1 MAVQC
6 SGTARPSQFV
16 APLTY
21 TLSTWAIC
29 STPPPRPTPRFTV
42 SPVSRP
48 SSSRKGW
55 ATSVSPASA
64 PPRQANRTNISPG
77 WNRPASSRRTRPLRS
92 SASSS
97 REVVLL
103 ARPVAAASSVNVTAP
118 GACTTSVSSRAARST
133 ACVPPRL
140 LTTRLPVDSCDSPLP
155 SSTLRNS
162 VLLCDPT
169 IGVLAGQ
176 GRIGQSKCRPGVSRK
191 GQVAMFRNT
200 MPRYEILSDDAVAVL
215 DRGWRRI
222 VSEIGVQFAKP
233 EAVELFRQ
241 AGQQVDGDVV
251 KFDPEFV
258 LEQAA
263 KAPREFDVQARNPAN
278 SVHIG
283 GDDMVFGAVYGSPFI
298 REGEVRRDATLDDF
312 HRLAMLAQSFPEL
325 DSAGGVICEPNDAPL
340 DSRHLDMVYALQTVT
355 DKIYMGN
362 VVSGP
367 NAADTIAMT
376 SILFGGRDA
385 IERVPATISL
395 INCNSPLRWDDR
407 MLDAQF
413 EYNRAA
419 QPVVLTPF
427 LLMGAMSPVTI
438 PAALV
443 QQLAE
448 ALSGIALAQLIRPG
462 CPVIFGSF
470 LSNID
475 MQSGSPS
482 FGTPESAI
490 GLLCTGQLARHYGL
504 PFRTGGGLNS
514 SQTADEAL
522 MTLLP
527 TFLAGTNF
535 VMHAAGWLEGGLV
548 SCYEKFIIDIELLR
562 ELRVE
567 FTPLEITEES
577 LAFGAHEEVGHGG
590 HFLGAAHTM
599 ERFRD
604 CFQRPMLSSTTN
616 FERWLKLGGKDTAAR
631 AGEIWRKKLEEF
643 TPPPLDDAIRAELD
657 DFVARRRREIDD

>member
-1 MAVQC
+1 
-6 SGTARPSQFV
+6 
-16 APLTY
+16 
-21 TLSTWAIC
+21 
-29 STPPPRPTPRFTV
+29 
-42 SPVSRP
+42 
-48 SSSRKGW
+48 
-55 ATSVSPASA
+55 
-64 PPRQANRTNISPG
+64 
-77 WNRPASSRRTRPLRS
+77 
-92 SASSS
+92 
-97 REVVLL
+97 
-103 ARPVAAASSVNVTAP
+103 
-118 GACTTSVSSRAARST
+118 
-133 ACVPPRL
+133 
-140 LTTRLPVDSCDSPLP
+140 
-155 SSTLRNS
+155 
-162 VLLCDPT
+162 
-169 IGVLAGQ
+169 
-176 GRIGQSKCRPGVSRK
+176 
-191 GQVAMFRNT
+191 MFRNA
-200 MPRYEILSDDAVAVL
+200 MPRYEILSADAISVL

-241 AGQQVDGDVV
+241 AGQKVDGEVV
-251 KFDPEFV
+251 FLDPEFV
-258 LEQAA
+258 LEQVA
-263 KAPREFDVQARNPAN
+263 KAPREFDLQARNPAN
-278 SVHIG
+278 NVHIG
-283 GDDMVFGAVYGSPFI
+283 GDDMVFGPVYGSPFV

-312 HRLAMLAQSFPEL
+312 RKLCMLSQSFPQL
-325 DSAGGVICEPNDAPL
+325 DTAGGVICEPNDAPL
-340 DSRHLDMVYALQTVT
+340 DSRHLDMIYALQTVT

-367 NAADTIAMT
+367 NAADTIKMT
-376 SILFGGRDA
+376 EILFGGGQGAAAGRTA
-385 IERVPATISL
+385 IERTPATVSL

-413 EYNRAA
+413 EYCAA
-419 QPVVLTPF
+419 NQAVVLTPF
-427 LLMGAMSPVTI
+427 LLMGAMSPVSI

-490 GLLCTGQLARHYGL
+490 GLLCTGQLARPFGL

-514 SQTADEAL
+514 SQTADAQAAYEAL

-562 ELRVE
+562 MLRVE
-567 FTPLEITEES
+567 FTPLEISEES

-604 CFQRPMLSSTTN
+604 CFYRPLLSSTAN
-616 FERWLKLGGKDTAAR
+616 YERWLKLGGKDTTAR
-631 AGEIWRKKLEEF
+631 AGEICAKTLEAYQQ
-643 TPPPLDDAIRAELD
+643 PPLDDAIRAELEE
-657 DFVARRRREIDD
+657 FVTRRRAELGD

>member
-1 MAVQC
+1 M
-6 SGTARPSQFV
+6 FV
-16 APLTY
+16 
-21 TLSTWAIC
+21 
-29 STPPPRPTPRFTV
+29 
-42 SPVSRP
+42 
-48 SSSRKGW
+48 
-55 ATSVSPASA
+55 
-64 PPRQANRTNISPG
+64 
-77 WNRPASSRRTRPLRS
+77 
-92 SASSS
+92 
-97 REVVLL
+97 
-103 ARPVAAASSVNVTAP
+103 
-118 GACTTSVSSRAARST
+118 
-133 ACVPPRL
+133 
-140 LTTRLPVDSCDSPLP
+140 
-155 SSTLRNS
+155 
-162 VLLCDPT
+162 
-169 IGVLAGQ
+169 
-176 GRIGQSKCRPGVSRK
+176 
-191 GQVAMFRNT
+191 NT
-200 MPRYEILSDDAVAVL
+200 MPRYEILSADAVGVL

-222 VSEIGVQFAKP
+222 VSEIGIQFAKP

-251 KFDPEFV
+251 KLDPEFV
-258 LEQAA
+258 LEQVA

-278 SVHIG
+278 NVHIG
-283 GDDMVFGAVYGSPFI
+283 GDHMVFSGVYGCPFV
-298 REGEVRRDATLDDF
+298 REGDVRRDATLDDF
-312 HRLAMLAQSFPEL
+312 RRLSMLAQSFPEL

-340 DSRHLDMVYALQTVT
+340 DSRHLDMIYALQTVT

-367 NAADTIAMT
+367 NAVDTIAMT
-376 SILFGGRDA
+376 SILFGGGDGKGRA
-385 IERVPATISL
+385 KIEETPAVISL

-413 EYNRAA
+413 EYCAA
-419 QPVVLTPF
+419 NQPVVLTPF

-438 PAALV
+438 PAALT

-475 MQSGSPS
+475 MQSGSPA

-504 PFRTGGGLNS
+504 PFRTGGGLNA
-514 SQTADEAL
+514 SQTADAQCAYEAL

-548 SCYEKFIIDIELLR
+548 SCYEKFIIDVELLR
-562 ELRVE
+562 MLRVE
-567 FTPLEITEES
+567 FTPLEIDEAS

-599 ERFRD
+599 ERFRE
-604 CFQRPMLSSTTN
+604 CFYRPLLSSTAN
-616 FERWLKLGGKDTAAR
+616 YERWLKQGGKDTAAR
-631 AGEIWRKKLEEF
+631 ASEICAKTLDEYQ
-643 TPPPLDDAIRAELD
+643 PPPMDEAVRAELQD
-657 DFVARRRREIDD
+657 YVDRRRRELGD